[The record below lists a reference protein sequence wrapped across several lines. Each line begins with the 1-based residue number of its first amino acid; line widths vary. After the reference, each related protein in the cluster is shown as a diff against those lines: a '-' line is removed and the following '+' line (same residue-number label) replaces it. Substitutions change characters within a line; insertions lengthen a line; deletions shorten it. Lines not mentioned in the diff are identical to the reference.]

1 MSAELDAKSQAV
13 GSGESPPAV
22 PGRAGWLAYLACLA
36 ALALSVYLIVA
47 AYEGR
52 RSFGLLWLGLL
63 VAVGTCLVVV
73 LRLAAPR
80 PIKLTALFLAGAIS
94 YLPKVLASPR
104 RPLEFDEALHIGQA
118 QLLLHGQLFGHDPV
132 VPTMAYYPVYQ
143 LLLDGIHYLTTLS
156 LWTSDLLLAGIAHSS
171 LVVLAYLAAGTFS
184 RSERFRLTAA
194 VVYLIG
200 PAVLLFSSQ
209 AAYGTVGN
217 VLVLFGIYAAGR
229 AMEASRRWTLITCL
243 TIVVAV
249 ATQAL
254 AGLFLAGV
262 FFLLA
267 VLQLVRLSRG
277 RAAREGGGL
286 SPLLGFAALAIACN
300 LLWAAIW
307 NWGEI
312 WAYLLPGGGTLSRI
326 FAAFSHPSAQ
336 RHLFRSSGLP
346 TYARICGYLAVV
358 LALVAALHAVVVLLG
373 ERRVASSRRRTDSRQ
388 EAVWRGLFVVLAALF
403 FLTLPF
409 DLSPYAIVWVHRSW
423 PLLWIGLSFLV
434 ARAGLQL
441 YDRLAGIK
449 LGLVAAV
456 VLMAILLV
464 GNTAISTAEEYIFPV
479 RYRFDAGAEL
489 LTRDQLAAARWMR
502 SHHPKARLV
511 SDPDTSLVEWVYGGA
526 TPVPAFPTWDLT
538 FAGARLGVRT
548 ARLVEKD
555 RIGFLVVD
563 KLMYHELSQQGPV
576 YNAYEPHA
584 YGHARP
590 IPISAYTRLT
600 TTRWIRLV
608 YQNSQIAIF
617 RLEPRRAR

>member
-1 MSAELDAKSQAV
+1 MRAEVDAESQVVA
-13 GSGESPPAV
+13 SGEASSPP
-22 PGRAGWLAYLACLA
+22 PERASRWAYLACIA
-36 ALALSVYLIVA
+36 SFGLSVYLIVA

-73 LRLAAPR
+73 LRLGAPR
-80 PIKLTALFLAGAIS
+80 SVKLAALFLTGAIS
-94 YLPKVLASPR
+94 YLPKVLASPH

-143 LLLDGIHYLTTLS
+143 LLLDGIHYVTTLS
-156 LWTSDLLLAGIAHSS
+156 LWTSDLLLAGVTHSS
-171 LVVLAYLAAGTFS
+171 LVLLAYLAAGTFS

-217 VLVLFGIYAAGR
+217 ALVLFGIYAAGR
-229 AMEASRRWTLITCL
+229 AMAGSRRWIWITSL
-243 TIVVAV
+243 TIVVVV

-254 AGLFLAGV
+254 ASLFLAGL

-267 VLQLVRLSRG
+267 VFELVRLSRG
-277 RAAREGGGL
+277 RPTREGGGL
-286 SPLLGFAALAIACN
+286 APLLGFAALAIAWN

-312 WAYLLPGGGTLSRI
+312 WAYLLPGGETLSRI
-326 FAAFSHPSAQ
+326 LAAFLHPSAQ

-346 TYARICGYLAVV
+346 TYARICGYLSVV
-358 LALVAALHAVVVLLG
+358 LVLAAAVGAFVLLSG
-373 ERRVASSRRRTDSRQ
+373 ERRRASRAVASRQ
-388 EAVWRGLFVVLAALF
+388 ALLWHSLWIVLAALF
-403 FLTLPF
+403 FLSLPF

-423 PLLWIGLSFLV
+423 PLLWIGLAFLV
-434 ARAGLQL
+434 AYAGLQL
-441 YDRLAGIK
+441 YDRLSGVK
-449 LGLVAAV
+449 LGLVAV
-456 VLMAILLV
+456 VALMAILLV
-464 GNTAISTAEEYIFPV
+464 GNTAISTAEEYIFPI
-479 RYRFDAGAEL
+479 RYRFDAGAEMI
-489 LTRDQLAAARWMR
+489 TRDQLAAARWMR
-502 SHHPKARLV
+502 SHHPKARFV
-511 SDPDTSLVEWVYGGA
+511 SDPDSSLVEWVYGGA

-538 FAGARLGVRT
+538 FPGARLGIRT
-548 ARLVEKD
+548 AKLVEKN

-584 YGHARP
+584 YDHERP
-590 IPISAYTRLT
+590 IPVSAYTRLT
-600 TTRWIRLV
+600 RTRWIHLV
-608 YQNSQIAIF
+608 YENRQMAIF
-617 RLEPRRAR
+617 RLEPRQAR